1 MQRDRA
7 RERNERARRQ
17 WELEHADM
25 QQVPPGSGP
34 PGMTPSGSATPRNNG
49 PTMNH
54 IGSSDTIDGI
64 PGFSL
69 VIPFRSDTIVGL
81 KGPFFSKVNENS
93 QERKGSQLTFYFL
106 NNFCQAAGAEILL
119 LLRNHND
126 VIVGFRE

>member
-1 MQRDRA
+1 
-7 RERNERARRQ
+7 
-17 WELEHADM
+17 
-25 QQVPPGSGP
+25 
-34 PGMTPSGSATPRNNG
+34 
-49 PTMNH
+49 MNH

-93 QERKGSQLTFYFL
+93 QERKGSSQLTFYFL
-106 NNFCQAAGAEILL
+106 NNLCQAAEILL

>member
-25 QQVPPGSGP
+25 QQNLPPGSGP
-34 PGMTPSGSATPRNNG
+34 PGMTSSGNATPGNNG

-69 VIPFRSDTIVGL
+69 VSFDLIIV
-81 KGPFFSKVNENS
+81 S
-93 QERKGSQLTFYFL
+93 Q
-106 NNFCQAAGAEILL
+106 
-119 LLRNHND
+119 
-126 VIVGFRE
+126 